1 MVKVL
6 DIMLLRKIIGM
17 NPRNK
22 ISKKQFNKAW
32 DLPTHTL
39 FPIAF
44 SMLHHKSD
52 EMRVQ
57 IVLDQNGDSVWFT
70 MPLKEFNALPE
81 LEVS

>member
-1 MVKVL
+1 MVKDL
-6 DIMLLRKIIGM
+6 DIMLLRKIILKY
-17 NPRNK
+17 PRNK
-22 ISKKQFNKAW
+22 ISQKQFNKAW

-44 SMLHHKSD
+44 SMLHKED

-70 MPLKEFNALPE
+70 MPLKDFNALPA

>member
-6 DIMLLRKIIGM
+6 EIMLLRKIIGM

-44 SMLHHKSD
+44 SMLHNDD

-70 MPLKEFNALPE
+70 MPLKDFNALPE

>member
-52 EMRVQ
+52 
-57 IVLDQNGDSVWFT
+57 VLDQNGDSVWFT
-70 MPLKEFNALPE
+70 MPLKDFNALPE

>member
-22 ISKKQFNKAW
+22 ISQKQFNKAW

-44 SMLHHKSD
+44 SMLHNDD

-70 MPLKEFNALPE
+70 MPLKDFNALPE

>member
-44 SMLHHKSD
+44 SMLHNDD

-70 MPLKEFNALPE
+70 MPLKDFNALPE